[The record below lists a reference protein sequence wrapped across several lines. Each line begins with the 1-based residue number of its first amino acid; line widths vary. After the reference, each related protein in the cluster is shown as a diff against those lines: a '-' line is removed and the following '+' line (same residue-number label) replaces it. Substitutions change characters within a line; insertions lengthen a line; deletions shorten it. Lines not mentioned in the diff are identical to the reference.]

1 MRTKLPDIPTSIFA
15 KMSKLAAE
23 QNAINLSQGFPDFP
37 SSPEL
42 INLVTKAMKE
52 GYNQYAPMPGLIEL
66 REAISQKIK
75 HLHQYP
81 YNPDTE
87 ITVTCGA
94 TQAIY
99 TILSSFIFPGDE
111 VIIFAPAYDSYAP
124 SILAQGGIVREIALS
139 LPDYH
144 IPWEE
149 VEAVKNDKTKM
160 ILINSPHNPTGAILG
175 LGDIKKLEQ
184 FVEGTNILILSDEVY
199 EHIIFDGEIHYSV
212 SRFPSLVSRAFVV
225 GSFGKTFHNTGW
237 KMGYCAAPDIL
248 MNEFRKIHQFVV
260 FSVNHPV
267 QRALAEYLKNPVNY
281 LSVPEF
287 YQQKRDYFLSLIQ
300 NSKFTFT
307 PSRGTYFQLLQYE
320 NISDM
325 NDEAFAE
332 FLTIKHKIAAIPIS
346 VFYSPKKDL
355 KLLRFCFAKKNDTL
369 EKAAEILRNL

>member
-1 MRTKLPDIPTSIFA
+1 MRSKLPDIRTSIFA

-23 QNAINLSQGFPDFP
+23 ENAINLSQGFPDFP

-52 GYNQYAPMPGLIEL
+52 GYNQYAPMPGLIAL
-66 REAISQKIK
+66 REGISQKIES
-75 HLHQYP
+75 LHQYH

-87 ITVTCGA
+87 ITVTSGA

-99 TILSSFIFPGDE
+99 TILSTFIFPGDE

-124 SILAQGGIVREIALS
+124 SILAQGGVVREIALS
-139 LPDYH
+139 LPDYS

-149 VEAVKNDKTKM
+149 AEAVKNEKTKM
-160 ILINSPHNPTGAILG
+160 ILINSPHNPTGAILS
-175 LGDIKKLEQ
+175 LGDMKKLEQ
-184 FVEGTNILILSDEVY
+184 FVEGTDILILSDEVY
-199 EHIIFDGEIHYSV
+199 EHIIFDREIHYSV
-212 SRFPSLVSRAFVV
+212 SRFPSLASRAFVV

-237 KMGYCAAPDIL
+237 KMGYCTAPHIL
-248 MNEFRKIHQFVV
+248 MQEFRKIHQFIV

-267 QRALAEYLKNPVNY
+267 QRALAEYLKNPMNY

-300 NSKFTFT
+300 DSKFRFT
-307 PSRGTYFQLLQYE
+307 PSKGTYFQLLQYD

-332 FLTIKHKIAAIPIS
+332 LLTIKHKIAAIPIS

>member
-1 MRTKLPDIPTSIFA
+1 MRSKLPDIRTSIFA

-23 QNAINLSQGFPDFP
+23 ENAINLSQGFPDFP

-52 GYNQYAPMPGLIEL
+52 GYNQYAPMPGLIAL
-66 REAISQKIK
+66 REGISQKIES
-75 HLHQYP
+75 LHQYH

-87 ITVTCGA
+87 ITVTSGA

-99 TILSSFIFPGDE
+99 TILSTFIFPGDE

-124 SILAQGGIVREIALS
+124 SILAQGGVVREIALS
-139 LPDYH
+139 LPDYS

-149 VEAVKNDKTKM
+149 VEAVKNEKTKM
-160 ILINSPHNPTGAILG
+160 ILINSPHNPTGAILS
-175 LGDIKKLEQ
+175 LGDMKKLEQ
-184 FVEGTNILILSDEVY
+184 FVEGTDILILSDEVY
-199 EHIIFDGEIHYSV
+199 EHIIFDREIHYSV
-212 SRFPSLVSRAFVV
+212 SRFPSLASRAFVV

-237 KMGYCAAPDIL
+237 KMGYCAAPHIL
-248 MNEFRKIHQFVV
+248 MHEFRKIHQFIV

-267 QRALAEYLKNPVNY
+267 QRALAEYLKTPMNY

-300 NSKFTFT
+300 DSKFRFT
-307 PSRGTYFQLLQYE
+307 PSKGTYFQLLQYD

-332 FLTIKHKIAAIPIS
+332 LLTIKHKIAAIPIS